1 MKKISL
7 IALSFLIAVS
17 GAASAQSFD
26 LNAMPLGQFPS
37 VTDKTS
43 TGSIGAPL
51 KKRVIVR
58 DGESITQFFTVGE
71 NGDVTIVSEKAN

>member
-7 IALSFLIAVS
+7 IAIASLIAVS
-17 GAASAQSFD
+17 GVASAQSFD
-26 LNAMPLGQFPS
+26 INAMPLGQFS
-37 VTDKTS
+37 SMTDKTA

-58 DGESITQFFTVGE
+58 DGVNVTQYYNVDE
-71 NGDVTIVSEKAN
+71 NGKVTIVSEKTK